1 VDVEVNLSSNDQIL
15 GVKGENHPFPVY
27 RKFGIP
33 VTLSTDD
40 EGVGR
45 THLTE
50 EFQRAVLTYGLS
62 YADVK
67 QLVRNSLQYSFLSG
81 EGYWTD
87 SSYRHPAKAC
97 AAGMAEETCHAF
109 LAANEKARLQADLE
123 ARFRVFEAGVF

>member
-1 VDVEVNLSSNDQIL
+1 
-15 GVKGENHPFPVY
+15 VY

-67 QLVRNSLQYSFLSG
+67 QLVRNSLQYSFVSG

-87 SSYRHPAKAC
+87 SSYRHPVKAC
-97 AAGMAEETCHAF
+97 ASGMAGETCQSF
-109 LAANEKARLQADLE
+109 LAANQKARLQADLE
-123 ARFRVFEAGVF
+123 KRFQVFEAAQWN